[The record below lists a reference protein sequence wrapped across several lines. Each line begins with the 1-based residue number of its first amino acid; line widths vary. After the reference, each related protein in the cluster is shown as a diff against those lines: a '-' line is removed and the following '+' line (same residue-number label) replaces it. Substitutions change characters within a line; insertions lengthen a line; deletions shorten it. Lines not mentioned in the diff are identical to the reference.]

1 MNSGRITGAIMPYL
15 DLILTE
21 TLSTQGLVDRYT
33 YLHYKVCYLTPV
45 RDSTLG
51 WYEPIFSAC
60 TCRFNGFFR
69 KKIKGLIFRK
79 KSTCITKCNKD
90 KQENVALNI
99 RHHKDTVN
107 SLIFT
112 FFNV

>member
-21 TLSTQGLVDRYT
+21 TLSTAGLVDRYT

-60 TCRFNGFFR
+60 TCRFNGVQYIVSSGRISRVGFSE
-69 KKIKGLIFRK
+69 K

-90 KQENVALNI
+90 K
-99 RHHKDTVN
+99 H
-107 SLIFT
+107 
-112 FFNV
+112 